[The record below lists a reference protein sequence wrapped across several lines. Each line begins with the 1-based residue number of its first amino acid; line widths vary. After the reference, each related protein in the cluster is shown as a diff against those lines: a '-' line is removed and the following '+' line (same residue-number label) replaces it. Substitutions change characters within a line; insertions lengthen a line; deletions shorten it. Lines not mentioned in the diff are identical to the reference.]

1 MLLIH
6 ERFPENIRLFLA
18 LGPDGNPW
26 AGTVV
31 YETERV
37 AHAQYIAASAEGK
50 TLGALDCLFDWLIA
64 ERYADKAYF
73 DFGISTEQGGT
84 WLNEGL
90 QFQKEGFGARA
101 VVYDAYEIRF

>member
-1 MLLIH
+1 M
-6 ERFPENIRLFLA
+6 
-18 LGPDGNPW
+18 
-26 AGTVV
+26 V

-50 TLGALDCLFDWLIA
+50 ALGALDCLFDWLIT